1 MASLGGHRLGLARSF
16 FIYYGRPLRAAR
28 LARLY
33 ARLVP
38 KGALAFDIGAH
49 VGNRLRAFRRAGAKV
64 IALEPQPALARVL
77 RRLYGRDPGVTIIEA
92 AVGEHAGVGDLL
104 VAERTPTVSTLS
116 ADWRDRVAQDSAFA
130 GVHWNRT
137 LDVEVTT
144 LDALIAAFG
153 EPAFVKLDVEGSEL
167 AALRGLTRPLA
178 GLSFEYV
185 PAALDLARACIERL
199 ESLARYEYNW
209 STGET
214 HRLGQTQWL
223 DAAAIVR
230 WLESPLALR
239 RPGDI
244 YVRRRGSSNRA

>member
-1 MASLGGHRLGLARSF
+1 MIALGPHRLALARSF

-49 VGNRLRAFRRAGAKV
+49 VGNRVRALRRAGAKV
-64 IALEPQPALARVL
+64 IALEPQPELARIL
-77 RRLYGRDPGVTIIEA
+77 RRLYGRDPEVRVIEA
-92 AVGEHAGVGDLL
+92 AVGERGGPGEML
-104 VAERTPTVSTLS
+104 VADRTPTVSTLS
-116 ADWRDRVAQDSAFA
+116 ADWRRRMAQDPAFA
-130 GVHWNRT
+130 GVRWNRT
-137 LDVEVTT
+137 LGVDVTT

-178 GLSFEYV
+178 ALSFEYL
-185 PAALDLARACIERL
+185 PAALDLPRACVERL

-209 STGET
+209 SSGET
-214 HRLGQTQWL
+214 HRLGHAQWL
-223 DAAAIVR
+223 DVAAIKR
-230 WLESPLALR
+230 WFESSLARR

-244 YVRRRGSSNRA
+244 YARRVGRQ